1 MSLWREL
8 AYAVVPPVSEEPRR
22 GVNHTPA
29 EAGCFG
35 NGASASIASV
45 ARFADVISE
54 HSEAEVTVPVEL
66 KIPHKNGAF

>member
-54 HSEAEVTVPVEL
+54 HWEADLGTLEKTPVT
-66 KIPHKNGAF
+66 